1 MMGHIRSSGIH
12 SLGLKIDWEPRVLL
26 TSRHYL
32 REGPDY
38 RFDEQVSFLDIKQQ
52 FGFANVRVGKW
63 VSAEESRLAANLIFD
78 SLADLA
84 FILKLP
90 PDAIGLR
97 QTLNLDFGLGGQKG
111 VQAHYAPHERI
122 LALAKNAGA
131 GAWPMSFGTPLITI
145 LPKQPLAFI
154 QVSTS

>member
-1 MMGHIRSSGIH
+1 M
-12 SLGLKIDWEPRVLL
+12 L

-97 QTLNLDFGLGGQKG
+97 QTLNLDFGVCGQKG
-111 VQAHYAPHERI
+111 VQAHYVRHERI

-131 GAWPMSFGTPLITI
+131 GAQI
-145 LPKQPLAFI
+145 
-154 QVSTS
+154 